1 MEKIERKSLL
11 YRTGVE
17 YGDFTINHVFCCA
30 HGCKFPCYAF
40 KLQKRFGNVKTYE
53 EWLKPKIVSNALEL
67 LDREIPKYK
76 NEIKYV
82 QLCFMT
88 DPFMKG
94 YKEVGNLSIKIID
107 RLNKDN
113 IPAMVLTK
121 GYLPKRLENTSK
133 INQYG
138 ITLVSLD
145 EKFREKY
152 EPYTVNYE
160 SRVKALRYLHNKGF
174 KTWVSIE
181 PYPTPNICEQDLM
194 KILKKIKFVD
204 YIVFGRLNYNK
215 EVSNFK
221 NYKMFFNN
229 CANIVVDF
237 CKKNNIKYHIK
248 DGTITDL
255 KLLDKLKP

>member
-1 MEKIERKSLL
+1 MDKIERKSLL

-30 HGCKFPCYAF
+30 HGCKYPCYAF
-40 KLQKRFGNVKTYE
+40 NLQKRFGKVKTYE
-53 EWLKPKIVSNALEL
+53 DWIKPKIVSNALEL
-67 LDREIPKYK
+67 LDKEIPKYK

-88 DPFMKG
+88 DPFMEG
-94 YKEVGNLSIKIID
+94 YSEVGELSIKIID

-121 GYLPKRLENTSK
+121 GRLPKELDSTSK

-145 EKFREKY
+145 EKFREEY
-152 EPYTVNYE
+152 EPYAATYE
-160 SRVKALRYLHNKGF
+160 NRINALKYLHDRGY

-181 PYPTPNICEQDLM
+181 PYPTPNICKQDLM
-194 KILKKIKFVD
+194 EILREIDFVD

-215 EVSNFK
+215 KVSD
-221 NYKMFFNN
+221 YKGYKKFFNDS
-229 CANIVVDF
+229 AKTVIDF
-237 CKKNNIKYHIK
+237 CETNKIRYHIK
-248 DGTITDL
+248 DGTITE
-255 KLLDKLKP
+255 